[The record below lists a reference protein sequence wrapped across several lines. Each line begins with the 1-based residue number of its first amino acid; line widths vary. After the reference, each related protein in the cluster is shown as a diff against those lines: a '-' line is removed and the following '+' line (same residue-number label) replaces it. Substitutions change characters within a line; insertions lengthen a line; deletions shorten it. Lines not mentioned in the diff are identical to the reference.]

1 MQNEDIPYIT
11 TGQMREVDRLM
22 VEEYGIMLVQMME
35 NAGRALA
42 DLARRRF
49 LNGNPPDK
57 HVAILA
63 GAGGN
68 GGGGLVAARRLAGWG
83 VQVSIHAAKPPPAYQ
98 GAPARQL
105 AIVDAMGLP
114 IYGDR
119 SPALSDA
126 DLIIDA
132 LIGYN
137 LSGAPKGRAATLIRA
152 ANGVEVPVLSL
163 DMPSGVEATGGVVLD
178 PAICAAA
185 TMTLALPKRGLCHDA
200 AVPAVGELYL
210 ADIGVPPVLYHA
222 LGLRSQVDT
231 LFARSDLFRL
241 C

>member
-1 MQNEDIPYIT
+1 MPMKNEDIPYIT
-11 TGQMREVDRLM
+11 TEQMREVDRLM

-98 GAPARQL
+98 GASAHQL
-105 AIVDAMGLP
+105 AIADAMGLQTSA
-114 IYGDR
+114 R
-119 SPALSDA
+119 
-126 DLIIDA
+126 
-132 LIGYN
+132 
-137 LSGAPKGRAATLIRA
+137 
-152 ANGVEVPVLSL
+152 GV
-163 DMPSGVEATGGVVLD
+163 
-178 PAICAAA
+178 
-185 TMTLALPKRGLCHDA
+185 
-200 AVPAVGELYL
+200 Y
-210 ADIGVPPVLYHA
+210 A
-222 LGLRSQVDT
+222 LGDVNSTMGPSHIPQ
-231 LFARSDLFRL
+231 
-241 C
+241 